1 MTAPLLPYDREPPAG
16 DWLKGAAAACLL
28 TFDVDAEAPILAEGE
43 HFARDLSTMS
53 HQAYGP
59 RVGVPR
65 ILELLRRL
73 EVPATFFVPGL
84 TAERW
89 PRAVEQILEAGHE
102 VGFHTHAHQPPL
114 RLTPEAE
121 REDFERGLAA
131 LRRVG
136 AEPRGFRASYWQLT
150 QAALQALVDHGFTHD
165 LSLMD
170 DDRPYRLRYAGGELA
185 ELPVHW
191 LMDDWEQYAYLPDPP
206 IGTLLRAPERALEV
220 WTAELDAMRRTGS
233 LYVLTAHPFVSGR
246 PSRVEAIER
255 FVAFARACG
264 DVRLDRADRVADAVL
279 GR

>member
-1 MTAPLLPYDREPPAG
+1 MTTLLPYEREPPVG
-16 DWLKGAAAACLL
+16 DWLQGAAAVCLL

-43 HFARDLSTMS
+43 QFARDLSTMS

-65 ILELLRRL
+65 ILAQLDRL

-89 PRAVEQILEAGHE
+89 PRVVELILDAGHE
-102 VGFHTHAHQPPL
+102 VGFHTHAHHPPL
-114 RLTPEAE
+114 RLTPEQE
-121 REDFERGLAA
+121 REDFERGLQA
-131 LRRVG
+131 LRLVG

-150 QAALQALVDHGFTHD
+150 ETVLDALIDSAFTHD
-165 LSLMD
+165 ASLMD
-170 DDRPYRLRYAGGELA
+170 DDRPYRLHYGEGELA

-206 IGTLLRAPERALEV
+206 IGALLRAPERALEV
-220 WTAELDAMRRTGS
+220 WTAELDAMRRTHS

-246 PSRVEAIER
+246 PSRVEALGG
-255 FVAFARACG
+255 FVEFARACG
-264 DVRLDRADRVADAVL
+264 DVRFERADRLADVVL

>member
-1 MTAPLLPYDREPPAG
+1 MALLPYEREPSVG
-16 DWLKGAAAACLL
+16 DWRQGAAAVCLL
-28 TFDVDAEAPILAEGE
+28 TFDLDAEAPILAEGE
-43 HFARDLSTMS
+43 RFARDLSTMS

-65 ILELLRRL
+65 ILALLERL

-89 PRAVEQILEAGHE
+89 PHAVEQILEAGHE
-102 VGFHTHAHQPPL
+102 VGFHTHAHHPPL
-114 RLTPEAE
+114 RLTPEQE
-121 REDFERGLAA
+121 REDFEIGLRA

-150 QAALQALVDHGFTHD
+150 EAALRALADHGFTHD
-165 LSLMD
+165 ASLMD
-170 DDRPYRLRYAGGELA
+170 DDRPYRLRYGGAELA

-206 IGTLLRAPERALEV
+206 IGTLLRAPERAVEL
-220 WTAELDAMRRTGS
+220 WTAELDAMRRTHS
-233 LYVLTAHPFVSGR
+233 LYVLTAHPFLSGR
-246 PSRVEAIER
+246 PSRVEALGRFIEFAR
-255 FVAFARACG
+255 DCRDVRFARADRLA
-264 DVRLDRADRVADAVL
+264 DVVL